1 MSDTL
6 DLKQRLLSEFSHRES
21 SLNGSR
27 ETPLNIL
34 RREAM
39 QRFQELGFPTIR
51 NEEWKYANIMPA
63 IALPFALSA
72 GGNASALTQ
81 DHVNSFAIQGV
92 DAHVLVFINGI
103 YSREFSQVGHLP
115 NGVIVGNVAE
125 ILKQSPDSLT
135 EYFTHKSEKSEAFTA
150 LNAALAQDGAFI
162 AIPNG
167 VLVETPVHIMM
178 ITDSASGPVMV
189 HPRHIITCGRSSGAT
204 IIHSAHTIGTN
215 AGFTNSVANITVA
228 ENANL
233 RQYIVQNDSDTAY
246 SVQSTFVR
254 QERDSRYSAV
264 TVTLGGAFV
273 RNNHNAVLGG
283 ENSEA
288 NYYGVALGS
297 KRQLIDNHTLADHA
311 TPHCQSNELYKYILD
326 DRSTGVFNGKIIVRE
341 DAQKT
346 NAYQSNKTILLSD
359 TATINTKPQLEIFA
373 DDVKCSH
380 GATSGQLD
388 EEALF
393 YMRSRGITAD
403 KARALLLH
411 AFAVDVLEHITLE
424 PLRIALD
431 HLIAE
436 RLHDSSDDVFASAA

>member
-1 MSDTL
+1 MSDNL
-6 DLKQRLLSEFSHRES
+6 DLKQRLLTEFSHRES

-27 ETPLNIL
+27 ETPLNVL

-39 QRFQELGFPTIR
+39 ARFQELGFPTIR
-51 NEEWKYANIMPA
+51 NEEWKYANVMPA
-63 IALPFALSA
+63 IALPFVTATGST
-72 GGNASALTQ
+72 SALTQ
-81 DHVNSFAIQGV
+81 DHVNSFMIQGV
-92 DAHVLVFINGI
+92 DAHVLVFVNGM
-103 YSREFSQVGHLP
+103 YSREFSQVSPLP
-115 NGVIVGNVAE
+115 NGVVVGNVAE

-135 EYFTHKSEKSEAFTA
+135 GHFSHEAEKNEAFTA

-162 AIPNG
+162 AIPNN
-167 VLVETPVHIMM
+167 VQLEKPVHIMM
-178 ITDSASGPVMV
+178 ITDSGSCPVMV
-189 HPRHIITCGRSSGAT
+189 HPRHIITCGRSGAAT
-204 IIHSAHTIGTN
+204 IIHSAHTIGAN
-215 AGFTNSVANITVA
+215 AGFTNSVANISVEA
-228 ENANL
+228 NADL
-233 RQYIVQNDSDTAY
+233 RQYIIQNDSDTAY

-326 DRSTGVFNGKIIVRE
+326 ERSTGVFNGKIIVRE

-424 PLRIALD
+424 PLRVALD

>member
-1 MSDTL
+1 MSDNL

-27 ETPLNIL
+27 ETPLNVL
-34 RREAM
+34 RRDAM

-51 NEEWKYANIMPA
+51 NEEWKYANVMSA
-63 IALPFALSA
+63 IALPFVTATGST
-72 GGNASALTQ
+72 STLTQ
-81 DHVNSFAIQGV
+81 EHVNSFAIQGV
-92 DAHVLVFINGI
+92 DAHVLVFINGM
-103 YSREFSQVGHLP
+103 YSREFSQVSHLP
-115 NGVIVGNVAE
+115 NGVVVGNVAE
-125 ILKQSPDSLT
+125 ILKQAPDSLT
-135 EYFTHKSEKSEAFTA
+135 GYFTHEAEKNEAFTA

-162 AIPNG
+162 TIPND
-167 VLVETPVHIMM
+167 VQLEKPVHIMM
-178 ITDSASGPVMV
+178 ITDSGSGPVMV
-189 HPRHIITCGRSSGAT
+189 HPRHIITCARSGAAT
-204 IIHSAHTIGTN
+204 IIHSAHTIGAN
-215 AGFTNSVANITVA
+215 AGFTNAVSNITVA

-233 RQYIVQNDSDTAY
+233 RQYIIQNDSDSAY
-246 SVQSTFVR
+246 LVQSTFVR
-254 QERDSRYSAV
+254 QERDSTYSAV
-264 TVTLGGAFV
+264 TVSLGGAFI
-273 RNNHNAVLGG
+273 RNNHNSVLGG
-283 ENSEA
+283 MNSEA
-288 NYYGVALGS
+288 NYYGVVLGD

-326 DRSTGVFNGKIIVRE
+326 ERSTGVFNGKIIVRE

-411 AFAVDVLEHITLE
+411 AFAADVLEHITLE
-424 PLRIALD
+424 PLRMALD
-431 HLIAE
+431 HTIAE
-436 RLHDSSDDVFASAA
+436 RLHDSSEDVFASAA